1 MSKTPTVDTR
11 RSPAALWHSLP
22 TTSVRLAED
31 GFWARWQALNASTS
45 LRHGLSQLGQ
55 WGNLDNLRLAA
66 GGATGSYQGPVFMD
80 SDVYKWL
87 EAVALATPQG
97 VPADVRSGADLAIR
111 RIEAAQGPDGYLNS
125 YYTVVAP
132 ERRWQE
138 LPTGHELYCLG
149 HLVQAAV
156 AWERELGDG
165 RLLRVAERMLEL
177 VLSSFLG
184 RADGLPG
191 HPEIEL
197 ALVELYRQRRR
208 VDYLELA
215 RTFLDRRGHGLL
227 GANPRFGGSSYY
239 QDRVPVR
246 DADHLEGHA
255 VRALYLACGAADVY
269 LETGDTSLLTAL
281 ERQWQDMVAR
291 RMYLT
296 GGVGS
301 RHNGEAFGHAYE
313 LPPERA
319 YCETCAAIGSGLW
332 SWRLLQATG
341 QARYAD
347 LIERTLFN
355 SVLSGVGLDGTSYFY
370 VNPLLNRGLPE
381 PVGRGEVHRQPWYRV
396 ACCPPN
402 VMRTLAAVGQYV
414 ATSNAEGIQVHLYA
428 AAQVSVDRGA
438 GDPIRLD
445 IDTRYPWQGQIRLQV
460 GSTSP
465 SAWELRLRVP
475 GWCTSHRLR
484 LNQTPSSAPLDHG
497 YLVVRRQWQAGDVV
511 ELDLAMPPR
520 LTAAH
525 PRVDAVHDMLAIER
539 GPLVYCLEQADQ
551 VPGVEVLD
559 ALLDPAAPIEVSWR
573 PQLLGGVVALRT
585 RGAVVES
592 PAELYAPFGA
602 DRAAREAELLA
613 IPYWA
618 WANRT
623 PGAMR
628 VWTPHHRP

>member
-1 MSKTPTVDTR
+1 MSETPTVDTR
-11 RSPAALWHSLP
+11 RSPAAVWHSLP
-22 TTSVRLAED
+22 SGSVRLAPD
-31 GFWARWQALNASTS
+31 GFWGRWQALNASTS

-55 WGNLDNLRLAA
+55 WGSLDNLRLAA
-66 GGATGSYQGPVFMD
+66 GAATGHYRGPVFMD

-97 VPADVRSGADLAIR
+97 VPADVQRGADLAIR
-111 RIEAAQGPDGYLNS
+111 RVAAAQGPDGYLNS

-132 ERRWQE
+132 ERRWRE
-138 LPTGHELYCLG
+138 LSTGHELYCLG
-149 HLVQAAV
+149 HLVQAAL
-156 AWERELGDG
+156 AWQRELGDE

-177 VLSSFLG
+177 VLSLLPT

-208 VDYLELA
+208 ADYLELA
-215 RTFLDRRGHGLL
+215 KTFVDRRGHGVL
-227 GANPRFGGSSYY
+227 GPNPRFGDSAYY

-255 VRALYLACGAADVY
+255 VRALYLACGAADAY
-269 LETGDTSLLTAL
+269 LETGEASLLSAL
-281 ERQWQDMVAR
+281 ERQWQDMVER

-301 RHNGEAFGHAYE
+301 RHSGEAFGHAFE

-341 QARYAD
+341 HGRYAD

-355 SVLSGVGLDGTSYFY
+355 SVLSGIGLDGTSYFY
-370 VNPLLNRGLPE
+370 VNPLLSRGLPE
-381 PVGRGEVHRQPWYRV
+381 PVGRGEVQRQPWYYV

-402 VMRTLAAVGQYV
+402 VMRTLAAIGQYL
-414 ATSNAEGIQVHLYA
+414 ATSNAEGIQVHLYGSA
-428 AAQVSVDRGA
+428 HVSVERHAGA
-438 GDPIRLD
+438 PIQLD
-445 IDTRYPWQGQIRLQV
+445 VDTRYPWQGQVRLQM
-460 GSTSP
+460 GG
-465 SAWELRLRVP
+465 AAAQEWELRLRVP
-475 GWCTSHRLR
+475 GWCSSHALR
-484 LNQTPSSAPLDHG
+484 INQTPVTAPVERG
-497 YLVVRRQWQAGDVV
+497 YLVIRRQWQAGDSVDL
-511 ELDLAMPPR
+511 ELAMPPR

-539 GPLVYCLEQADQ
+539 GPLVYCLEQTDQ
-551 VPGVEVLD
+551 APDVDVLD
-559 ALLDPAAPIEVSWR
+559 VLLDPSASIAATWVPE
-573 PQLLGGVVALRT
+573 QLGGVVELRT
-585 RGAVVES
+585 RGAVVEP
-592 PAELYAPFGA
+592 PAELYPAFGGE
-602 DRAAREAELLA
+602 RAAREVALVA
-613 IPYWA
+613 VPYWA

-628 VWTPHHRP
+628 VWTPRRRP